1 VTLRKTAAALA
12 VAGLIVGLIGS
23 GIGASFVSTLTATE
37 NIEVGGFACRIIE
50 PSDGTIAG
58 DAKSV
63 TYNAPT
69 ITSSAAGNAPF
80 HFTVENN
87 GDIDQL
93 LTVSKTSQTGNLSPK
108 FSDMPASP
116 SPVTLPAG
124 GSVEITTGIQWTELD
139 NDDLGRFGS
148 MVWTIN
154 CGEASVGFDN
164 APNVLPGNL
173 PSYGPEAYS
182 FDEWGGQVALAG
194 TARDLSAATVTLSS
208 WACESGAWHTNDCA
222 TTPGATFNVPITFNV
237 YNVGPSNA
245 VGSLI
250 TSKTQTFAV
259 PFRPS
264 ADAVNCT
271 GPDAGKW
278 FNGTTCFNGKA
289 VNVTFSFAGE
299 TLPDNVI
306 FGITFNTSNYGYAPL
321 GAGTHPTDSLNIAT
335 YPGNGVSTPAEVGS
349 WVPDD
354 VSAYVAN
361 GAANTPFAGPV
372 ATMPTG
378 GSDNFIG
385 YMPAVQIFTAP

>member
-1 VTLRKTAAALA
+1 MTPRKTAAALA

-80 HFTVENN
+80 SFTVENN

-93 LTVSKTSQTGNLSPK
+93 LTVAKTSQTGNLSPK

-154 CGEASVGFDN
+154 CGEGGTGFDN
-164 APNVLPGNL
+164 APDVLPSNL
-173 PSYGPEAYS
+173 GSYGPEAYA

-208 WACESGAWHTNDCA
+208 WACESGGWSTHDCV

-237 YNVGPSNA
+237 YSVGPSNS
-245 VGSLI
+245 VGPQI
-250 TSKTQTFAV
+250 ASKTQNFDI

-264 ADAVNCT
+264 SDTVNC
-271 GPDAGKW
+271 DNESW
-278 FNGTTCFNGKA
+278 YDGTSCFHGKA
-289 VNVTFSFAGE
+289 VNVTFNFAGE

-306 FGITFNTSNYGYAPL
+306 FGITFNTSNFGYAPL
-321 GAGTHPTDSLNIAT
+321 GGSNNPTDSLNIAT
-335 YPGNGVSTPAEVGS
+335 YPANGVSTPAEVGS
-349 WVPDD
+349 WVPND
-354 VSAYVAN
+354 VSTYLAN
-361 GAANTPFAGPV
+361 GSANTPFAGPV
-372 ATMPTG
+372 TNMPTG
-378 GSDNFIG
+378 PSDDFVG

>member
-37 NIEVGGFACRIIE
+37 NIEVGGFACQIID

-63 TYNAPT
+63 TYSAPT
-69 ITSSAAGNAPF
+69 ITSSAAGSAPF
-80 HFTVENN
+80 SFTVENN
-87 GDIDQL
+87 GDIPQL
-93 LTVSKTSQTGNLSPK
+93 LTVAKTNQSGNLGGK
-108 FSDMPASP
+108 FSDIPASP
-116 SPVTLPAG
+116 SPVSLAPG
-124 GSVEITTGIQWTELD
+124 GSVEISTGIQWTELD
-139 NDDLGRFGS
+139 NDDLGRAGS
-148 MVWTIN
+148 MTWTID

-208 WACESGAWHTNDCA
+208 WACESGAWNTNDCS
-222 TTPGATFNVPITFNV
+222 TTPGATFDVPITFTV

-245 VGSLI
+245 VGTEI
-250 TSKTQTFAV
+250 THKTQTFAV

-264 ADAVNCT
+264 VDTVNCT
-271 GPDAGKW
+271 GGRW
-278 FNGTTCFNGKA
+278 FDGTSCFNGKA
-289 VNVTFSFAGE
+289 VNVTFNFANE

-306 FGITFNTSNYGYAPL
+306 FGITFNTSDFGYAPL
-321 GAGTHPTDSLNIAT
+321 GPGNHPTDSLNIAS
-335 YPGNGVSTPAEVGS
+335 YPGTGVSTPAEVGS

-361 GAANTPFAGPV
+361 GAANTAFAGPV
-372 ATMPTG
+372 TTMPTG
-378 GSDNFIG
+378 GSDDFVG
-385 YMPAVQIFTAP
+385 SMPAVQIFTAP

>member
-1 VTLRKTAAALA
+1 MTLRKTAAALA

-23 GIGASFVSTLTATE
+23 GIGASFVSQLTATE
-37 NIEVGGFACRIIE
+37 NIAVGGFACRIIE

-63 TYNAPT
+63 TYTAPT
-69 ITSSAAGNAPF
+69 INSSAPGSAPF
-80 HFTVENN
+80 SFTVENN
-87 GDIDQL
+87 GDIAQL
-93 LTVSKTSQTGNLSPK
+93 LTVAKTNQSGNLSGK

-116 SPVTLPAG
+116 SPVSVPAG
-124 GSVEITTGIQWTELD
+124 GSVQITTGIQWTELD

-148 MVWTIN
+148 MVWTISCN
-154 CGEASVGFDN
+154 EGGSGFDN
-164 APNVLPGNL
+164 APDELPSNL
-173 PSYGPEAYS
+173 ASYGPEAYS
-182 FDEWGGQVALAG
+182 FDEWGGQVMLAG
-194 TARDLSAATVTLSS
+194 TDRDLSAATVTLSS
-208 WACESGAWHTNDCA
+208 WACESGAWNTNDCA
-222 TTPGATFNVPITFNV
+222 TTPGATYNVPITFKV

-264 ADAVNCT
+264 ADAVNCS
-271 GPDAGKW
+271 GGNAGKW
-278 FNGTTCFNGKA
+278 FDGTACFNGKA
-289 VNVTFSFAGE
+289 MNVTFNFAGE
-299 TLPDNVI
+299 TLPDKVI
-306 FGITFNTSNYGYAPL
+306 FGITFNTSNFGYAPL
-321 GAGTHPTDSLNIAT
+321 GAGNHPTDSLNIAT

-372 ATMPTG
+372 TNMPTG
-378 GSDNFIG
+378 PGDDFVG
-385 YMPAVQIFTAP
+385 FMPSVQIFTTP